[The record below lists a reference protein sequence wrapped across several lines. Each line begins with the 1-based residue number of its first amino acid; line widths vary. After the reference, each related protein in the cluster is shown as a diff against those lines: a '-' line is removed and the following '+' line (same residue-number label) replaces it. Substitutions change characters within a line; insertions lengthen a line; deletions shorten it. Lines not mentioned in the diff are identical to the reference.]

1 MVIFGLALVPVSAA
15 DGTLASDGL
24 AAADDL
30 TISRPTSGEPRQGE
44 SCVARSCLVG
54 TRSWHSTIEPV
65 YYGECFTNARGGIST
80 AGATQYEGLLDL
92 PLTLDFE
99 RLRVPLPGRF
109 FLLAQNTHGRGLT
122 EDFVGDKM
130 VLSNIDSTRN
140 ITQVSEY
147 WWEFGLLDDAVT
159 LRLGKQDVNDEFFL
173 MDSAADFIQS
183 GFTLSP
189 NANLPSYPHQ
199 AMAAVALMQLASPL
213 QFKVGVWSM
222 LAAGGSWG
230 FSGQDTVMVTGELEY
245 AYALLDGRLP
255 GRIAV
260 GAIYLSEGEV
270 LGEPFGAGHG
280 YNLQLEQRIFRECD
294 DSAEDIQGLEIFA
307 AFYPRFHGEPVLAD
321 DLGNSFAAGLVY
333 TRPSAST
340 RQRCAGGGSGM
351 GRAIPGRD
359 ESGDGFRDF
368 LQGGDH
374 APHQH
379 SARPAVHRHAVG
391 NPPRRACGGSAISG
405 DAVVRPARLRLG
417 LLG

>member
-1 MVIFGLALVPVSAA
+1 MVGCKSPLWALALFALLISILQRTPPVAAQAPAVDWDASVASGSCA
-15 DGTLASDGL
+15 DGD
-24 AAADDL
+24 
-30 TISRPTSGEPRQGE
+30 RQGE
-44 SCVARSCLVG
+44 SWLPDRLEGHPCGL
-54 TRSWHSTIEPV
+54 TIEPV
-65 YYGECFTNARGGIST
+65 YYGELFSNTRGGIST

-92 PLTLDFE
+92 SLTLDFE

-109 FLLAQNTHGRGLT
+109 YLLAQHTHGRGLT

-130 VLSNIDSTRN
+130 VLSNIDSTRD

-173 MDSAADFIQS
+173 MDSAADFVQS

-294 DSAEDIQGLEIFA
+294 DRAEDIQGLEIFA

-321 DLGNSFAAGLVY
+321 DLGSSFAAGLVY
-333 TRPSAST
+333 R
-340 RQRCAGGGSGM
+340 
-351 GRAIPGRD
+351 
-359 ESGDGFRDF
+359 
-368 LQGGDH
+368 
-374 APHQH
+374 
-379 SARPAVHRHAVG
+379 
-391 NPPRRACGGSAISG
+391 
-405 DAVVRPARLRLG
+405 G
-417 LLG
+417 LLPQRDSDALGAGLVWAELFQGRTNQETAVELFYKAELTPRVSIQPDLQYIVTPSGIHRDALAAGVRFQVTL